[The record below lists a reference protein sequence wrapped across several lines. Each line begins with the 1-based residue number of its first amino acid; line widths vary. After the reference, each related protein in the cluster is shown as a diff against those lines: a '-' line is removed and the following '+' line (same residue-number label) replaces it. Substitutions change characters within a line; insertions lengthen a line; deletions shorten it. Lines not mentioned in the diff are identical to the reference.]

1 MQQTANDGACN
12 CPHHKMGPL
21 LIILLGLLWLL
32 SALNVISI
40 NIVSIIL
47 PIIVI
52 AIGLMVLF
60 KGECRC
66 CNKGKDSKSSE
77 MNK

>member
-1 MQQTANDGACN
+1 MQQMSNNACN

-32 SALNVISI
+32 SALNVVSMYAL
-40 NIVSIIL
+40 SIIL
-47 PIIVI
+47 PIVVI

-60 KGECRC
+60 KGECQC
-66 CNKGKDSKSSE
+66 CEKSDATKP
-77 MNK
+77 N